1 MYCLKVCQ
9 LIVIRVYARAEEQS
23 GVSAVYNFGGAAEF
37 DEVRLVFLV
46 ARSYEAVHLSL
57 ELDLLIVGVGR
68 VPFSKAGLSSGI
80 VLAQA
85 IGGVGSG

>member
-1 MYCLKVCQ
+1 MDCLKVCQ
-9 LIVIRVYARAEEQS
+9 LIIIRVYARAEEQS
-23 GVSAVYNFGGAAEF
+23 GVSAVYDLRGAAEF
-37 DEVRLVFLV
+37 DEVRLVFLI
-46 ARSYEAVHLSL
+46 AWGNKAVDFSL

-68 VPFSKAGLSSGI
+68 VPFGKASLPSGI